1 MIRLAIASALVF
13 FQAMPSARAATVH
26 GEIRIEVK
34 DASGAFIPSATG
46 LLENIATGSK
56 QRFETNI
63 QGTHTLVRLPFGRY
77 RVQLFKQGFATHSSI
92 FEVQNTT
99 PVTRVVSL
107 SVGASSFVLDVVSA
121 TPLPGADRDI
131 NEIAAPVQLATQR
144 DIEASGSLDLSDFL
158 NRRLN
163 GVFLNEVQGNPM
175 QPDLNY
181 RGYTAS
187 PLLGTPQGMSVYFDG
202 VRLNQSFGD
211 IVSWDLIPRIAIAEV
226 ALIPGSNPLFGLNT
240 LGGALSL
247 RSKDGVSQPGTTL
260 QLSGGSF
267 GRKMA
272 DFEYGGSHKSLNWYT
287 ASSFF
292 FEDGWRANSPS
303 NVRQFFGKLGWQG
316 AHTYLGLS
324 ASYANNALIGNG
336 LQEKR
341 FLDVDY
347 RSIYTKP
354 DITANRSPFLNLQLR
369 HTLSPHLNFSG
380 NGYFR
385 YIRTRTLNGDINQGS
400 LDQSVYQPSAAE
412 RAALTAA
419 GYSGFPTAGATAA
432 NTPFPFWRCIANAL
446 LRDEPG
452 EKCNGLI
459 NRGSTHQRNYGLA
472 GQVTWSSTIVNG
484 IRNQLTAGIA
494 FDGNRVGFSQSTEL
508 GYLNA
513 DRSVTGVRA
522 FGDGITGGN
531 IDGAPFDTLVNLSGR
546 IHGASLYATHTISD
560 SGKWTLT
567 FSGRFN
573 RSLIDNRDRLR
584 PQAGTGSLTG
594 QHEYSRFNPAVGFT
608 FLGFYGGYTEGNRAP
623 TSIELGCAD
632 PATPCKLPNA
642 LAGDPPLQQVFT
654 RTVEAGYRS
663 GSAENRLHWSA
674 GFFRAQNRNDILF
687 VASEQT
693 GFGYFKNFDRTLRQG
708 IETDVSTRLG
718 RATLGGGY
726 TFLHATFESVEEVNG
741 TGNSANADARKGVRG
756 LESTINIEPGNRM
769 PLIPQHM
776 LKAYADLQLTSKFV
790 VDLGVI
796 GISSSYARGNENNQH
811 QADGTYYLGSG
822 TSPGYVVANA
832 GARYQVHPRVQFFV
846 HVNNLFDRRYSTGAQ
861 LGATGFTSTGSFVAR
876 PFAAVNGAYPI
887 TQSTFLAPGAPR
899 AAFGGIRLRF

>member
-573 RSLIDNRDRLR
+573 HSLIDNRDRLR

-876 PFAAVNGAYPI
+876 PFAAVNDAYPI